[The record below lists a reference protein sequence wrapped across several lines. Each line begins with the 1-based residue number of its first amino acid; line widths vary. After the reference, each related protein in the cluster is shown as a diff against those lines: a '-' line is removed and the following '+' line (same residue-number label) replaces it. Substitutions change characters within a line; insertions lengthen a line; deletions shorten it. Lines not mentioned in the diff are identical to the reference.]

1 MVIDMKE
8 NAPKIR
14 FKEFTD
20 NWEQHKL
27 LDTIES
33 IIDYRGRTPRKL
45 GYDWSGDGILA
56 LSALN
61 VKMGFIDTSIEAHY
75 GDSYLYS
82 LWMKDTPL
90 HKGQVLL
97 TTEAPAGNV
106 AQIPDNKRYI
116 LSQRTI
122 AFKVKKNIICD
133 NYLAKVLMSQNIQI
147 QISNLSTGGTAKGI
161 SQRTLSELNILL
173 PKTLKEQNKISE
185 FISNLD
191 NLINLHQNKYDTLL
205 KVKKLMVEKMFPKN
219 NNLNPE
225 IRFKKFTEVWEQ
237 CKLKELANIYDGT
250 HQTPNY
256 KDSGI
261 KFLSVENIKT
271 LDSDKYISYEDFKKN
286 FKIYPEKNDILMTRI
301 GDIGTT
307 NIVKDNAL
315 KAYYVSLALLKCKNI
330 NPNYLNIAICSQFV
344 VNGLKQRALL
354 TAIPM
359 KINKD
364 QIGEV
369 DILYP
374 LESSE
379 QIKIGQL
386 FNNLDNLIALH
397 QCKCN
402 KLIEIKKTMLQKM
415 FI

>member
-75 GDSYLYS
+75 GDNYLYS

-133 NYLAKVLMSQNIQI
+133 
-147 QISNLSTGGTAKGI
+147 
-161 SQRTLSELNILL
+161 
-173 PKTLKEQNKISE
+173 
-185 FISNLD
+185 
-191 NLINLHQNKYDTLL
+191 
-205 KVKKLMVEKMFPKN
+205 KL
-219 NNLNPE
+219 
-225 IRFKKFTEVWEQ
+225 
-237 CKLKELANIYDGT
+237 
-250 HQTPNY
+250 
-256 KDSGI
+256 
-261 KFLSVENIKT
+261 
-271 LDSDKYISYEDFKKN
+271 
-286 FKIYPEKNDILMTRI
+286 
-301 GDIGTT
+301 
-307 NIVKDNAL
+307 
-315 KAYYVSLALLKCKNI
+315 YYVRS
-330 NPNYLNIAICSQFV
+330 
-344 VNGLKQRALL
+344 
-354 TAIPM
+354 
-359 KINKD
+359 
-364 QIGEV
+364 
-369 DILYP
+369 
-374 LESSE
+374 
-379 QIKIGQL
+379 
-386 FNNLDNLIALH
+386 
-397 QCKCN
+397 
-402 KLIEIKKTMLQKM
+402 
-415 FI
+415 